1 MALKLCAKPAKNGNR
16 FAALQLTK
24 AYYCLPSKCCA
35 KYANGEYRQQ
45 VYDLTGDADG
55 ECLGQK

>member
-1 MALKLCAKPAKNGNR
+1 
-16 FAALQLTK
+16 
-24 AYYCLPSKCCA
+24 LPSKCCA